1 MWYND
6 SIRKMWKIVIINIL
20 KFKRIQ
26 FTVAVQ
32 VPYKLFFFV
41 SILMIGLPAF
51 M

>member
-32 VPYKLFFFV
+32 VPYKLFF
-41 SILMIGLPAF
+41 LYPYL
-51 M
+51 

>member
-6 SIRKMWKIVIINIL
+6 SICQVWKIMIKNVLIFKSINASIT
-20 KFKRIQ
+20 I
-26 FTVAVQ
+26 Q

-41 SILMIGLPAF
+41 SMLMIGLPAF

>member
-6 SIRKMWKIVIINIL
+6 SIRQVWKIVIKNIL
-20 KFKRIQ
+20 IFNSIQ
-26 FTVAVQ
+26 ASITIQ